1 MKRDGKVVAEG
12 CNLPVGKARQS
23 GMLDANKRSNNNP
36 LLLIPPHR
44 NRMNEKAV
52 KWCYVCCIRGRNIR
66 HEERDADRYI
76 SSNQPK
82 IIGQVIGD
90 APGAP

>member
-1 MKRDGKVVAEG
+1 
-12 CNLPVGKARQS
+12 
-23 GMLDANKRSNNNP
+23 
-36 LLLIPPHR
+36 
-44 NRMNEKAV
+44 MNEKAV

-90 APGAP
+90 APGAPWGSMVQIRKAQVERGESASDVADDQPKCD